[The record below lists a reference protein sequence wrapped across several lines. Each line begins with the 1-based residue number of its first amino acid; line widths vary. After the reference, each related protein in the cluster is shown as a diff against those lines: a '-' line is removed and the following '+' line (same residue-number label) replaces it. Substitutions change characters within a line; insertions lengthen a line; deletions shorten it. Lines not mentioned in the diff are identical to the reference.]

1 MTIVSTR
8 CLSLQEKATHILVVY
23 RGGHRFGPVRFPTQ
37 SPEPAGPTVVIFRPI
52 SNRFLFGFFG
62 LRVVRFARVR
72 FGLDGLGYL
81 WPIKFCL
88 NFIFFQHLFYWF
100 GLSFFFNSFFYWFGP
115 LAHFSFLWNFVI
127 FTCSKIQIIPLHHI
141 FYILLILKKKIKT
154 FLDFLY

>member
-1 MTIVSTR
+1 MHTYIGVGIGS
-8 CLSLQEKATHILVVY
+8 
-23 RGGHRFGPVRFPTQ
+23 GRFGF
-37 SPEPAGPTVVIFRPI
+37 GPKVQNRPDRRLWSSDPFRT
-52 SNRFLFGFFG
+52 GFFG